1 MSAVQIRTKVQIQNR
16 QTETNK
22 GRTWDTYDLKY
33 FWKGDDKGIQKWYAA
48 GKVLRNIDTKI
59 NTNTR
64 KTDLPMMWYVLE
76 RRWQQESDYD
86 ECVGYGEYSGIAK
99 YAEIAKCAA
108 IAEYAEISQ
117 HAEYATINS
126 RTCQGRLVLLQLK
139 VQIYHNHMSKST

>member
-1 MSAVQIRTKVQIQNR
+1 MSAVQIRAKVQIQNR

-76 RRWQQESDYD
+76 RRWQQESDYP
-86 ECVGYGEYSGIAK
+86 
-99 YAEIAKCAA
+99 
-108 IAEYAEISQ
+108 EYAE
-117 HAEYATINS
+117 HAEYA
-126 RTCQGRLVLLQLK
+126 K
-139 VQIYHNHMSKST
+139 YAK